1 MAGYQGR
8 RTAAAAGRKS
18 ASRGQS
24 RKKPAMTAGEKR
36 RMAQLLLS
44 GGFFVLLVA
53 VKLLFPARMAQWS
66 DDISAAMERNMDV
79 TAVFSSVG
87 RAFRGESAPEDS
99 LREVIQEVFH
109 PGESPAVAVL
119 GGQGRE
125 GQDGG
130 ESFRRSVR
138 TGDLYDWMGQE
149 EAAETAGE
157 TEAVPAAF
165 YAQEDL
171 PEGVRMEQAVLGFA
185 YASPLPGAAVS
196 SPFGYREH
204 PVQGEER
211 FHYGVDLAAESGTPV
226 TCFADGSVTAVGE
239 SNSYGKYLI
248 VAHEGGRATLYAH
261 CSSVLVSSG
270 SAVKRGQE
278 IARVGET
285 GMATG
290 PHLHFELHDG
300 GTYLNPIYY
309 VASAG

>member
-8 RTAAAAGRKS
+8 RTAAAPARRS
-18 ASRGQS
+18 PQRG
-24 RKKPAMTAGEKR
+24 KKAPAMTAGEKR
-36 RMAQLLLS
+36 RLAQLLLS

-53 VKLLFPARMAQWS
+53 VKLLFPAKMAQWS
-66 DDISAAMERNMDV
+66 DGISAAMERNMDV
-79 TAVFSSVG
+79 AAVFSSVG
-87 RAFRGESAPEDS
+87 RAFRGESDVGDS
-99 LREVIQEVFH
+99 LQEVIQEVFH

-119 GGQGRE
+119 GSQGRE

-130 ESFRRSVR
+130 ESFRESLL
-138 TGDLYDWMGQE
+138 TGDLYRWMGQE
-149 EAAETAGE
+149 DGSAAETAGE

-171 PEGVRMEQAVLGFA
+171 PEGVQMEQAVLGFA
-185 YASPLPGAAVS
+185 YASPLPEAAVS
-196 SPFGYREH
+196 SEFGYREH

-226 TCFADGSVTAVGE
+226 ACFADGSVTAVGE
-239 SNSYGKYLI
+239 SSSYGKYLI
-248 VAHEGGRATLYAH
+248 VAHEGGYATLYAH
-261 CSSVLVSSG
+261 CSAVTVSSG

-278 IARVGET
+278 IAKVGET

-290 PHLHFELHDG
+290 PHLHFELHEG
-300 GTYLNPIYY
+300 SSYLNPIYY

>member
-8 RTAAAAGRKS
+8 RTAAAPARRS
-18 ASRGQS
+18 PQRG
-24 RKKPAMTAGEKR
+24 KKAPAMTAGEKR
-36 RMAQLLLS
+36 RLAQLLLS

-53 VKLLFPARMAQWS
+53 VKLLFPAKMAQWS
-66 DDISAAMERNMDV
+66 DGISAAMERNMDV
-79 TAVFSSVG
+79 AAVFSSVG
-87 RAFRGESAPEDS
+87 RAFRGESDVGDS
-99 LREVIQEVFH
+99 LQEVIQEVFH

-119 GGQGRE
+119 GSQGRE

-130 ESFRRSVR
+130 ESFRESLL
-138 TGDLYDWMGQE
+138 TGDLYHWMGQE
-149 EAAETAGE
+149 DVSAAETVG
-157 TEAVPAAF
+157 EAVPAAF

-185 YASPLPGAAVS
+185 YASPLPEAAVS
-196 SPFGYREH
+196 SEFGYREH

-226 TCFADGSVTAVGE
+226 ACFADGSVTAVGE
-239 SNSYGKYLI
+239 SSSYGKYLI
-248 VAHEGGRATLYAH
+248 VAHEGGYATLYAH
-261 CSSVLVSSG
+261 CSAVTVSSG

-278 IARVGET
+278 IAKVGET

-290 PHLHFELHDG
+290 PHLHFELHEG
-300 GTYLNPIYY
+300 SSYLNPIYY